1 MREKLKY
8 TPLAIACIV
17 TDICL
22 FIGVLFTYLPFGRLK
37 SGNYYSALGAT
48 QGGYQFVIYL
58 MMIAA
63 AVMIALTVL
72 RILYFIMRERKPAVI
87 ISAAAGFVGV
97 VLILAFFSKLISM
110 LMNISSLLYGSSV
123 YSGVM
128 SSTVFMVIALIII
141 AVVVVFD
148 VIILFCM
155 RGNIKAEGLC
165 KLMPSL
171 KKNEIG
177 VSARPVMMNIVG
189 ALIFS
194 LGIVVIYIRL
204 SSGNVMGLISGIV
217 TWAIFLIA
225 AMAGIIAIAIMMFMF
240 DRKYG
245 RNKLMF
251 INTIVNTVLGVLI
264 LLSVLM
270 NLLGESG
277 ASGAFSLII
286 LIVAIADAVLQIGL
300 ILCVMDV
307 IKVKGMEEY
316 VAQTAAAGVAAQPQF
331 AAAQVEVQPVA
342 ETTQAQP
349 QPVAEMQS
357 ETTPEIQPQPE
368 VQSQPE
374 TAADNEPT
382 EQVVGAAINTETE
395 NVVPVSGAGNE
406 GGQDDGG
413 GNDATIEA
421 TEATAASTAPAAE
434 KEKFFKTK
442 KGKIT
447 LGAIIA
453 AVVIIVALIVWAVF
467 FNKTEIDAFED
478 IQIEYT
484 GDNGQGYA
492 YVSAGD
498 IDYDMNE
505 PGVGYFVNSLY
516 YDVENNGQ
524 LSNGDKVK
532 ITVQY
537 SKATAD
543 GLDIKLKEESKEFEV
558 SGLIEKYASA
568 ADIDPELYDKAYQ
581 EAIESAED
589 RAYGDNQSKFY
600 KAYYVTEQRSDG
612 TYGNNDLVFIFQ
624 ETYETYDIES
634 KGNVKKTRY
643 IGMYTNFDSGYD
655 EDGYYMYSMTLTTPG
670 TYDYVEKEDGILPAL
685 QDEFKSYFDDYKI
698 NIEEVNISM

>member
-141 AVVVVFD
+141 AVLIAFD
-148 VIILFCM
+148 VIILLCM

-316 VAQTAAAGVAAQPQF
+316 VAQTAAAGVAAQPQS

-342 ETTQAQP
+342 ETTQAQS

-374 TAADNEPT
+374 TATDNEPT

-442 KGKIT
+442 
-447 LGAIIA
+447 
-453 AVVIIVALIVWAVF
+453 
-467 FNKTEIDAFED
+467 
-478 IQIEYT
+478 T

-492 YVSAGD
+492 NVSAGD

-589 RAYGDNQSKFY
+589 RAYGDNQIKFY

>member
-141 AVVVVFD
+141 AVVIAFD
-148 VIILFCM
+148 VIILLCM

-316 VAQTAAAGVAAQPQF
+316 VAQTAAAGVAAQPQ
-331 AAAQVEVQPVA
+331 PV
-342 ETTQAQP
+342 P
-349 QPVAEMQS
+349 EMQS
-357 ETTPEIQPQPE
+357 KTTPEI
-368 VQSQPE
+368 QPE

-406 GGQDDGG
+406 GGQDDGS

-421 TEATAASTAPAAE
+421 AEATAASTEPAAE

-453 AVVIIVALIVWAVF
+453 AAVIIVALIVWAVF

-498 IDYDMNE
+498 IDYDINE

-589 RAYGDNQSKFY
+589 RAYGDKQSKFY

-612 TYGNNDLVFIFQ
+612 TYGNNDLVFVFQ

-643 IGMYTNFDSGYD
+643 IGMYTNFDSGYN

>member
-72 RILYFIMRERKPAVI
+72 RVLYFIMRERKPAVI

-148 VIILFCM
+148 VIILLCM

-316 VAQTAAAGVAAQPQF
+316 VAQTAAAGVAAQPQS
-331 AAAQVEVQPVA
+331 AATQEVQPVA

-349 QPVAEMQS
+349 QP
-357 ETTPEIQPQPE
+357 E
-368 VQSQPE
+368 VQSQPQ
-374 TAADNEPT
+374 TASDIEPT

-395 NVVPVSGAGNE
+395 SVVPVSGAGND
-406 GGQDDGG
+406 GGQDDGS
-413 GNDATIEA
+413 GNDANIEA

-453 AVVIIVALIVWAVF
+453 AAVIIVALIVWAVF

-589 RAYGDNQSKFY
+589 RAYGDKQSKFY

-612 TYGNNDLVFIFQ
+612 TYGNNDLVFVFQ

-655 EDGYYMYSMTLTTPG
+655 EDGYYMYSMTLTKPG

>member
-72 RILYFIMRERKPAVI
+72 RVLYFIMRERKPAVI

-141 AVVVVFD
+141 AAVIAFD
-148 VIILFCM
+148 IIILLCM

-194 LGIVVIYIRL
+194 LAIVVIYIRL
-204 SSGNVMGLISGIV
+204 SSGNIMGLISGIV

-316 VAQTAAAGVAAQPQF
+316 VAQTAAAGVAAQPQ
-331 AAAQVEVQPVA
+331 PV
-342 ETTQAQP
+342 P
-349 QPVAEMQS
+349 EMQS
-357 ETTPEIQPQPE
+357 ETTPEIQPQTE

-395 NVVPVSGAGNE
+395 NVVHVSGAGNE
-406 GGQDDGG
+406 GGQDDGS
-413 GNDATIEA
+413 GNDETIKAAE
-421 TEATAASTAPAAE
+421 TPAASTEPAAE

-453 AVVIIVALIVWAVF
+453 AAVIIIALIVWAVF

-589 RAYGDNQSKFY
+589 RAYGDKQSKFY

-612 TYGNNDLVFIFQ
+612 TYGNNDLVFVFQ

>member
-141 AVVVVFD
+141 AVVIAFD
-148 VIILFCM
+148 VIVLLCM

-316 VAQTAAAGVAAQPQF
+316 VAQTAAAGVAAQPQ
-331 AAAQVEVQPVA
+331 PV
-342 ETTQAQP
+342 P
-349 QPVAEMQS
+349 EMQS
-357 ETTPEIQPQPE
+357 ETTPEI
-368 VQSQPE
+368 QPE

-406 GGQDDGG
+406 GGQDDGS

-421 TEATAASTAPAAE
+421 AEATVDSTAPAAE

-453 AVVIIVALIVWAVF
+453 AAVIIVALIVWAVF

-589 RAYGDNQSKFY
+589 RAYGDKQSKFY

-612 TYGNNDLVFIFQ
+612 TYGNNDLVFVFQ

-643 IGMYTNFDSGYD
+643 IGMYTNFDSGYN

>member
-141 AVVVVFD
+141 AVVIAFD
-148 VIILFCM
+148 VIILLCM

-316 VAQTAAAGVAAQPQF
+316 VAQTAAAGVAAQPQ
-331 AAAQVEVQPVA
+331 PV
-342 ETTQAQP
+342 P
-349 QPVAEMQS
+349 EMQS
-357 ETTPEIQPQPE
+357 ETTPEI
-368 VQSQPE
+368 QPE

-406 GGQDDGG
+406 GGQDDGS

-421 TEATAASTAPAAE
+421 AEATVDSTAPAAE

-453 AVVIIVALIVWAVF
+453 AAVIIVALIVWAVF

-498 IDYDMNE
+498 IDYDINE

-589 RAYGDNQSKFY
+589 RAYGDKQSKFY

-612 TYGNNDLVFIFQ
+612 TYGNNDLVFVFQ

-643 IGMYTNFDSGYD
+643 IGMYTNFDSGYN

>member
-8 TPLAIACIV
+8 MPLAIAGIV
-17 TDICL
+17 TDILL

-37 SGNYYSALGAT
+37 SGNYYSAMGAV
-48 QGGYQFVIYL
+48 QGGYQIAVYI

-63 AVMIALTVL
+63 AVMIALVIF
-72 RILYFIMRERKPAVI
+72 RILYYIMRERKPAI
-87 ISAAAGFVGV
+87 LISAGASFVGV
-97 VLILAFFSKLISM
+97 ILILAFFTKLISM
-110 LMNISSLLYGSSV
+110 AMNISSLLYGSAA
-123 YSGVM
+123 YSGIM
-128 SSTVFMVIALIII
+128 SSTVFMVIALIFIAAAAAFDII
-141 AVVVVFD
+141 MF
-148 VIILFCM
+148 LCM

-165 KLMPSL
+165 KLMPSMRREE
-171 KKNEIG
+171 KGI
-177 VSARPVMMNIVG
+177 SSRPVLLNIIG

-194 LGIVVIYIRL
+194 LIIIIVSIRL
-204 SSGNVMGLISGIV
+204 GTGNIMGLISSIV
-217 TWAIFLIA
+217 TWAVFML
-225 AMAGIIAIAIMMFMF
+225 AGMIGIVAVAVTMFMF
-240 DRKYG
+240 DRRYG

-251 INTIVNTVLGVLI
+251 INTIVNIVLGAIIILSLMINLFGGSSTTGGSLSVII
-264 LLSVLM
+264 LL
-270 NLLGESG
+270 
-277 ASGAFSLII
+277 
-286 LIVAIADAVLQIGL
+286 VAIADAVLQIGL
-300 ILCVMDV
+300 LLCVMGT
-307 IKVKGMEEY
+307 IKVKGLETY
-316 VAQTAAAGVAAQPQF
+316 VAQTAQAGVSADSVTDNMNDSVTDNADDDAADRT
-331 AAAQVEVQPVA
+331 AAAVLETESEKTVEPVA
-342 ETTQAQP
+342 ET
-349 QPVAEMQS
+349 E
-357 ETTPEIQPQPE
+357 EKE
-368 VQSQPE
+368 
-374 TAADNEPT
+374 
-382 EQVVGAAINTETE
+382 
-395 NVVPVSGAGNE
+395 VPVQMAGGDGTGSGDNSE
-406 GGQDDGG
+406 
-413 GNDATIEA
+413 
-421 TEATAASTAPAAE
+421 PAAE
-434 KEKFFKTK
+434 DNNVPDTTETVPAAPKEKFLKTK

-447 LGAIIA
+447 LGVIIAA
-453 AVVIIVALIVWAVF
+453 AVVIIALIVWAVF

-589 RAYGDNQSKFY
+589 RAYGDKQSKFY

-612 TYGNNDLVFIFQ
+612 TYGNNDLVFVFQ

-643 IGMYTNFDSGYD
+643 IGMYTNFDSGYN

>member
-8 TPLAIACIV
+8 MPLAIAGIV
-17 TDICL
+17 TDILL

-37 SGNYYSALGAT
+37 SGNYYSAMGAV
-48 QGGYQFVIYL
+48 QGGYQIAVYI

-63 AVMIALTVL
+63 AVMIALVIF
-72 RILYFIMRERKPAVI
+72 RILYYIMRERKPAI
-87 ISAAAGFVGV
+87 LISAGAGFVGV
-97 VLILAFFSKLISM
+97 ILILAFFTKLISM
-110 LMNISSLLYGSSV
+110 AMNISSLLYGSAA
-123 YSGVM
+123 YSGIM
-128 SSTVFMVIALIII
+128 SSTVFMVIALIFIAAAAAFDII
-141 AVVVVFD
+141 M
-148 VIILFCM
+148 LLCM

-165 KLMPSL
+165 KLMPSMR
-171 KKNEIG
+171 KEERGI
-177 VSARPVMMNIVG
+177 SSRPVLLNIIG

-194 LGIVVIYIRL
+194 LIIIIVSIRL
-204 SSGNVMGLISGIV
+204 GTGNIMGLISSIV
-217 TWAIFLIA
+217 TWAVFML
-225 AMAGIIAIAIMMFMF
+225 AGMIGIVAVAVSMFMF
-240 DRKYG
+240 DRRYG

-251 INTIVNTVLGVLI
+251 INTIVNIVLGAIIILSLMINLFGGSSATGGSLSVII
-264 LLSVLM
+264 LL
-270 NLLGESG
+270 
-277 ASGAFSLII
+277 
-286 LIVAIADAVLQIGL
+286 VAIADAVLQIGL
-300 ILCVMDV
+300 LLCVMGT
-307 IKVKGMEEY
+307 IKVKGLETY
-316 VAQTAAAGVAAQPQF
+316 VAQTAQAGVSADSVTDNMNDSVTDNADDDAADRT
-331 AAAQVEVQPVA
+331 AAAVLETESEKTVEPVA
-342 ETTQAQP
+342 ET
-349 QPVAEMQS
+349 E
-357 ETTPEIQPQPE
+357 EKE
-368 VQSQPE
+368 
-374 TAADNEPT
+374 
-382 EQVVGAAINTETE
+382 
-395 NVVPVSGAGNE
+395 VPVQMAGGDGTGSGDNSE
-406 GGQDDGG
+406 
-413 GNDATIEA
+413 
-421 TEATAASTAPAAE
+421 PAAE
-434 KEKFFKTK
+434 DNNVPDTTETVPAAPKEKFLKTK

-447 LGAIIA
+447 LGVIIAA
-453 AVVIIVALIVWAVF
+453 AVVIIALIVWAVF

-589 RAYGDNQSKFY
+589 RAYGDKQSKFY

-612 TYGNNDLVFIFQ
+612 TYGNNDLVFVFQ

-643 IGMYTNFDSGYD
+643 IGMYTNFDSGYN

>member
-141 AVVVVFD
+141 AVVIAFD
-148 VIILFCM
+148 VIILLCM

-316 VAQTAAAGVAAQPQF
+316 VAQTAAAGVAAQPQ
-331 AAAQVEVQPVA
+331 PV
-342 ETTQAQP
+342 P
-349 QPVAEMQS
+349 EMQS
-357 ETTPEIQPQPE
+357 ETTPEI
-368 VQSQPE
+368 QPE

-406 GGQDDGG
+406 GGQDDGS

-421 TEATAASTAPAAE
+421 AEATVDSTAPAAE

-453 AVVIIVALIVWAVF
+453 AAVIIVALIVWAVF

-589 RAYGDNQSKFY
+589 RAYGDKQSKFY

-612 TYGNNDLVFIFQ
+612 TYGNNDLVFVFQ

-643 IGMYTNFDSGYD
+643 IGMYTNFDSGYN

>member
-110 LMNISSLLYGSSV
+110 LMNISSLLYGSPV

-141 AVVVVFD
+141 AVLIAFD
-148 VIILFCM
+148 VIILLCM

-316 VAQTAAAGVAAQPQF
+316 VAQTAAAGVAAQS
-331 AAAQVEVQPVA
+331 
-342 ETTQAQP
+342 

-406 GGQDDGG
+406 GGQDGG
-413 GNDATIEA
+413 SGNDVTIEA
-421 TEATAASTAPAAE
+421 TEATVTSTAPAAE

-453 AVVIIVALIVWAVF
+453 AAVIIVALIVWAVF

-612 TYGNNDLVFIFQ
+612 TYGNNNLVFIFQ

-655 EDGYYMYSMTLTTPG
+655 EDGYYMYSMTLTKPG

>member
-141 AVVVVFD
+141 AVLIAFD
-148 VIILFCM
+148 VIILLCM

-277 ASGAFSLII
+277 VSGAFSLII

-316 VAQTAAAGVAAQPQF
+316 VAQTAAAGVAAQPQ
-331 AAAQVEVQPVA
+331 PV
-342 ETTQAQP
+342 P
-349 QPVAEMQS
+349 EMQS
-357 ETTPEIQPQPE
+357 ETTPEI
-368 VQSQPE
+368 QPE

-612 TYGNNDLVFIFQ
+612 TYGNNELVFIFQ

>member
-141 AVVVVFD
+141 AVVIAFD
-148 VIILFCM
+148 VIILLCM

-316 VAQTAAAGVAAQPQF
+316 VAQTAAAGVAAQPQ
-331 AAAQVEVQPVA
+331 PV
-342 ETTQAQP
+342 P
-349 QPVAEMQS
+349 EMQS
-357 ETTPEIQPQPE
+357 ETTPEI
-368 VQSQPE
+368 QPE

-406 GGQDDGG
+406 GGQDDGS

-421 TEATAASTAPAAE
+421 AEATAASTAPAAE

-453 AVVIIVALIVWAVF
+453 AAVIIVALIVWAVF

-589 RAYGDNQSKFY
+589 RAYGDKQSKFY

-612 TYGNNDLVFIFQ
+612 TYGNNDLVFVFQ

-643 IGMYTNFDSGYD
+643 IGMYTNFDSGYN

>member
-72 RILYFIMRERKPAVI
+72 RVLYFIMRERKPAVI

-141 AVVVVFD
+141 AVLIAFD
-148 VIILFCM
+148 VIILLCM

-204 SSGNVMGLISGIV
+204 SSGNIMGLISGIV

-316 VAQTAAAGVAAQPQF
+316 VAQTAAAGVAAQPQ
-331 AAAQVEVQPVA
+331 PV
-342 ETTQAQP
+342 P
-349 QPVAEMQS
+349 EMQS

-406 GGQDDGG
+406 GGQDGG
-413 GNDATIEA
+413 SGNDVTIEA
-421 TEATAASTAPAAE
+421 AEATVASTAPAAE

-453 AVVIIVALIVWAVF
+453 AAVIIVALIVWAVF

-589 RAYGDNQSKFY
+589 REYGDNQSKFY

-655 EDGYYMYSMTLTTPG
+655 EDGYYMYSMTLITPG

>member
-141 AVVVVFD
+141 AVVIAFD
-148 VIILFCM
+148 VIILLCM

-316 VAQTAAAGVAAQPQF
+316 VAQTAAAGVAAQPQ
-331 AAAQVEVQPVA
+331 PV
-342 ETTQAQP
+342 P
-349 QPVAEMQS
+349 EMQS
-357 ETTPEIQPQPE
+357 ETTPEI
-368 VQSQPE
+368 QPE

-406 GGQDDGG
+406 GGQDDGS

-421 TEATAASTAPAAE
+421 AEATAASTAPAAE

-453 AVVIIVALIVWAVF
+453 AAVIIVALIVWAVF

-543 GLDIKLKEESKEFEV
+543 GLDIKIKEESKEFEV

-589 RAYGDNQSKFY
+589 RAYGDKQSKFY

-612 TYGNNDLVFIFQ
+612 TYGNNDLVFVFQ

-643 IGMYTNFDSGYD
+643 IGMYTNFDSGYN

>member
-72 RILYFIMRERKPAVI
+72 RVLYFIMRERKPAVI

-148 VIILFCM
+148 VIILLCM

-194 LGIVVIYIRL
+194 LAIVVIYIRL
-204 SSGNVMGLISGIV
+204 SSGNIMGLISGIV

-316 VAQTAAAGVAAQPQF
+316 VAQTAAAGVAAQPQ
-331 AAAQVEVQPVA
+331 PV
-342 ETTQAQP
+342 P
-349 QPVAEMQS
+349 EMQS
-357 ETTPEIQPQPE
+357 ETAYEIQPQPE

-382 EQVVGAAINTETE
+382 EQVVGAAINTESE

-406 GGQDDGG
+406 GGQAGG
-413 GNDATIEA
+413 SGNDATIEA
-421 TEATAASTAPAAE
+421 AEATAASTAPAAE

-589 RAYGDNQSKFY
+589 RAYGDKQSKFY

-612 TYGNNDLVFIFQ
+612 TYGNNDLVFVFQ

>member
-8 TPLAIACIV
+8 MPLAIAGIV

-37 SGNYYSALGAT
+37 SGNYYSAMGAV
-48 QGGYQFVIYL
+48 QGGYQIAVYI

-63 AVMIALTVL
+63 AVMIALVIF
-72 RILYFIMRERKPAVI
+72 RILYYIMRERKPAI
-87 ISAAAGFVGV
+87 LISAGAGFVGV
-97 VLILAFFSKLISM
+97 ILILAFFTKLISM
-110 LMNISSLLYGSSV
+110 AMNISSLLYGSAA
-123 YSGVM
+123 YSGIM
-128 SSTVFMVIALIII
+128 SSTVFMVIALIFIAAAAAFDII
-141 AVVVVFD
+141 M
-148 VIILFCM
+148 LLCM

-165 KLMPSL
+165 KLMPSMR
-171 KKNEIG
+171 KEERGI
-177 VSARPVMMNIVG
+177 SSRPVLLNIIG

-194 LGIVVIYIRL
+194 LIIIIVSIRL
-204 SSGNVMGLISGIV
+204 GTGNIMGLISSIV
-217 TWAIFLIA
+217 TWAVFML
-225 AMAGIIAIAIMMFMF
+225 AGMIGIVAVAVSMFMF
-240 DRKYG
+240 DRRYG

-251 INTIVNTVLGVLI
+251 INTIVNIVLGAIIILSLMINLFGGSSTTGGSLSVII
-264 LLSVLM
+264 LL
-270 NLLGESG
+270 
-277 ASGAFSLII
+277 
-286 LIVAIADAVLQIGL
+286 VAIADAVLQIGL
-300 ILCVMDV
+300 LLCVMGA
-307 IKVKGMEEY
+307 IKVKGLETY
-316 VAQTAAAGVAAQPQF
+316 VAQTAQAGVSADSVTDNMTDSVTDNADEDAADRT
-331 AAAQVEVQPVA
+331 AAAVLETETESEKTVEPVA
-342 ETTQAQP
+342 ETEEKEVSVQ
-349 QPVAEMQS
+349 VAGGDGTGSGDNS
-357 ETTPEIQPQPE
+357 EPAVE
-368 VQSQPE
+368 
-374 TAADNEPT
+374 DN
-382 EQVVGAAINTETE
+382 
-395 NVVPVSGAGNE
+395 NVP
-406 GGQDDGG
+406 D
-413 GNDATIEA
+413 TIE
-421 TEATAASTAPAAE
+421 TVSDAP
-434 KEKFFKTK
+434 KEKFLKTK

-447 LGAIIA
+447 LGVIIAA
-453 AVVIIVALIVWAVF
+453 AVVIIALIVWAVF

-568 ADIDPELYDKAYQ
+568 ADIDPEVYDSAY
-581 EAIESAED
+581 EAAMEEAED
-589 RAYGDNQSKFY
+589 RTYGDDQNKFY
-600 KAYYVTEQRSDG
+600 KAFYVTEQRPDG
-612 TYGNNDLVFIFQ
+612 TYSSNKLVFVFQ
-624 ETYETYDIES
+624 QTYETYDIES
-634 KGNVKKTRY
+634 GGNVQKTRY
-643 IGMYTNFDSGYD
+643 AAMYTDFDSGFD
-655 EDGYYMYSMTLTTPG
+655 EDSNYMYSMTLTTPG

>member
-141 AVVVVFD
+141 AVVIAFD
-148 VIILFCM
+148 VIILLCI

-316 VAQTAAAGVAAQPQF
+316 VAQTAAAGVAAQPQ
-331 AAAQVEVQPVA
+331 PV
-342 ETTQAQP
+342 P
-349 QPVAEMQS
+349 EMQS
-357 ETTPEIQPQPE
+357 ETTPEI
-368 VQSQPE
+368 QPE

-406 GGQDDGG
+406 GGQDDGS

-421 TEATAASTAPAAE
+421 AEATAASTAPAAE

-453 AVVIIVALIVWAVF
+453 ATVIIVALIVWAVF

-498 IDYDMNE
+498 IDYDINE

-581 EAIESAED
+581 EAIESAEE
-589 RAYGDNQSKFY
+589 RAYGDKQSKFY

-612 TYGNNDLVFIFQ
+612 TYGNNDLVFVFQ

-643 IGMYTNFDSGYD
+643 IGMYTNFDSGYN

>member
-72 RILYFIMRERKPAVI
+72 RVLYFIMRERKPAVI

-148 VIILFCM
+148 VIILLCM

-342 ETTQAQP
+342 ETTQAQS
-349 QPVAEMQS
+349 QPVPEMQS
-357 ETTPEIQPQPE
+357 ETTPEIQPQPA
-368 VQSQPE
+368 S
-374 TAADNEPT
+374 DNEPT
-382 EQVVGAAINTETE
+382 EQVVGAAINTEAE
-395 NVVPVSGAGNE
+395 NVVPVSGSGNE
-406 GGQDDGG
+406 GGQDGSS

-421 TEATAASTAPAAE
+421 AEATAASTTPAAE

-453 AVVIIVALIVWAVF
+453 AAVIIVALIVWAVF
-467 FNKTEIDAFED
+467 FNKTEI
-478 IQIEYT
+478 
-484 GDNGQGYA
+484 
-492 YVSAGD
+492 
-498 IDYDMNE
+498 
-505 PGVGYFVNSLY
+505 
-516 YDVENNGQ
+516 
-524 LSNGDKVK
+524 
-532 ITVQY
+532 
-537 SKATAD
+537 
-543 GLDIKLKEESKEFEV
+543 
-558 SGLIEKYASA
+558 
-568 ADIDPELYDKAYQ
+568 
-581 EAIESAED
+581 
-589 RAYGDNQSKFY
+589 
-600 KAYYVTEQRSDG
+600 EQH
-612 TYGNNDLVFIFQ
+612 T
-624 ETYETYDIES
+624 
-634 KGNVKKTRY
+634 
-643 IGMYTNFDSGYD
+643 
-655 EDGYYMYSMTLTTPG
+655 
-670 TYDYVEKEDGILPAL
+670 
-685 QDEFKSYFDDYKI
+685 
-698 NIEEVNISM
+698 

>member
-141 AVVVVFD
+141 AVVIAFD
-148 VIILFCM
+148 VIILLCM

-300 ILCVMDV
+300 ILCVIDV

-316 VAQTAAAGVAAQPQF
+316 VAQTAAAGVAAQPQ
-331 AAAQVEVQPVA
+331 PV
-342 ETTQAQP
+342 P
-349 QPVAEMQS
+349 EMQS
-357 ETTPEIQPQPE
+357 ETTPEI
-368 VQSQPE
+368 QPE

-406 GGQDDGG
+406 GGQDDGS

-421 TEATAASTAPAAE
+421 AEATAASTAPAAE

-453 AVVIIVALIVWAVF
+453 AAVIIVALIVWAVF

-589 RAYGDNQSKFY
+589 RAYGDKQSKFY

-612 TYGNNDLVFIFQ
+612 TYGNNDLVFVFQ

-643 IGMYTNFDSGYD
+643 IGMYTNFDSGYN

>member
-148 VIILFCM
+148 VIILLCM

-316 VAQTAAAGVAAQPQF
+316 VAQTAAAGVAAQPQ
-331 AAAQVEVQPVA
+331 PV
-342 ETTQAQP
+342 P
-349 QPVAEMQS
+349 EMQS
-357 ETTPEIQPQPE
+357 ETTPEI
-368 VQSQPE
+368 QPE

-406 GGQDDGG
+406 GGQDDGS

-421 TEATAASTAPAAE
+421 AEATAASTAPAAE

-453 AVVIIVALIVWAVF
+453 AAVIIVALIVWAVF

-498 IDYDMNE
+498 IDYDINE

-589 RAYGDNQSKFY
+589 RAYGDKQSKFY

-612 TYGNNDLVFIFQ
+612 TYGNNDLVFVFQ

-643 IGMYTNFDSGYD
+643 IGMYTNFDSGYN

>member
-141 AVVVVFD
+141 AVVMAFD
-148 VIILFCM
+148 VIILLCM

-316 VAQTAAAGVAAQPQF
+316 VAQTAAAGVAAQPQ
-331 AAAQVEVQPVA
+331 PV
-342 ETTQAQP
+342 P
-349 QPVAEMQS
+349 EMQS
-357 ETTPEIQPQPE
+357 ETTPEIQ
-368 VQSQPE
+368 SE

-406 GGQDDGG
+406 GGQDDGS

-421 TEATAASTAPAAE
+421 AEATAASTAPAAE

-453 AVVIIVALIVWAVF
+453 AAVIIVALIVWAVF

-589 RAYGDNQSKFY
+589 RAYGDNQNKFY

-612 TYGNNDLVFIFQ
+612 TYGNNDLVFVFQ

-643 IGMYTNFDSGYD
+643 IAMYTNFDSGYN

>member
-141 AVVVVFD
+141 AVVMAFD
-148 VIILFCM
+148 VIILLCM

-316 VAQTAAAGVAAQPQF
+316 VAQTAAAGVAAQPQ
-331 AAAQVEVQPVA
+331 PV
-342 ETTQAQP
+342 P
-349 QPVAEMQS
+349 EMQS
-357 ETTPEIQPQPE
+357 ETTPEI
-368 VQSQPE
+368 QPE

-406 GGQDDGG
+406 GGQDDGS

-421 TEATAASTAPAAE
+421 AEATAASTAPAAE

-453 AVVIIVALIVWAVF
+453 AAVIIVALIVWAVF

-589 RAYGDNQSKFY
+589 RAYGDKQSKFY

-612 TYGNNDLVFIFQ
+612 TYGNNDLVFVFQ

-643 IGMYTNFDSGYD
+643 IAMYTNFDSGYN

>member
-141 AVVVVFD
+141 AVVIAFD
-148 VIILFCM
+148 VIILLCM

-316 VAQTAAAGVAAQPQF
+316 VAQTAAAGVAAQPQ
-331 AAAQVEVQPVA
+331 PV
-342 ETTQAQP
+342 P
-349 QPVAEMQS
+349 EMQS
-357 ETTPEIQPQPE
+357 ETTPEI
-368 VQSQPE
+368 QPE

-406 GGQDDGG
+406 GGQDDGS

-421 TEATAASTAPAAE
+421 AEATAASTAPAAE

-453 AVVIIVALIVWAVF
+453 AAVIIVALIVWAVF

-589 RAYGDNQSKFY
+589 RAYGDKQSKFY
-600 KAYYVTEQRSDG
+600 KAYYVTEKRSDG
-612 TYGNNDLVFIFQ
+612 TYGNNDLVFVFQ

-643 IGMYTNFDSGYD
+643 IGMYTNFDSGYN